1 MAGEFT
7 GVGLGVQTPDVMT
20 KLSGLLTLRSQQQ
33 GLQGQAAEVAGAQQ
47 SQKQRAALA
56 KYDWNRHLGEDGTID
71 LNTLT
76 DPELQKAAGDQYPEL
91 IQRMTQAKTAQTE
104 SRRTLVALKNDQ
116 REAFAQMMN
125 GLRSDKDVT
134 EDNEK
139 GRQKLNEAMV
149 QYGEMYGEDVLPVL
163 KAYAQPLQSAPK
175 GRLGDALR
183 AVGLQAMSAGQ
194 QIEAQK
200 PQFAST
206 GSELTN
212 VNPNAAGAPA
222 NIPLTVGPGVQI
234 LTDQK
239 GAQFAFNPQTNQ
251 VTPVGV
257 GRSGGQAPG
266 IPPSAA
272 PSSPT
277 FTQPKYLGQEHDV
290 QTQQTEVQNIRAT
303 ADRAPL
309 NRNIYKHVLTLA
321 DDTTTGQLAG
331 WAQKNPVIGQMFG
344 DNYQELGKYL
354 EKNAIENMTAM
365 GGPPSDARLSA
376 ATAANGSTHFNA
388 KALKAVTQF
397 NYATNTGLEKYRQGI
412 DKAVGTQNP
421 DYGQLPAF
429 KAAWAKNFDVDVFRL
444 ENAIADGNKSASK
457 EILEGLS
464 PQQATA
470 LMEKRKNLESLAATG
485 QLPR

>member
-1 MAGEFT
+1 MAGEYT
-7 GVGLGVQTPDVMT
+7 GVGLGVQPPDMMT
-20 KLSGLLTLRSQQQ
+20 KLSQLLSVRGQQQ
-33 GLQGQAAEVAGAQQ
+33 ALQGQAAEVAGAQQ
-47 SQKQRAALA
+47 SQRQRAALA

-104 SRRTLVALKNDQ
+104 SRRTLTALRNDQ
-116 REAFAQMMN
+116 REAFGSIMN
-125 GLRSDKDVT
+125 GLRSDKDVS

-139 GRQKLNEAMV
+139 GRQKVNEAMI

-163 KAYAQPLQSAPK
+163 QAYAKPLQGAPK
-175 GRLGDALR
+175 GRLSDALR

-194 QIEAQK
+194 QISAQQ
-200 PQFAST
+200 PQYANT
-206 GSELTN
+206 GPALTN
-212 VNPNAAGAPA
+212 TNPNAPA
-222 NIPLTVGPGVQI
+222 SPDIPLGVGPGVQI
-234 LTDQK
+234 LTDQA
-239 GAQFAFNPQTNQ
+239 GAQFAYNPQTNQ
-251 VTPVGV
+251 VTPVGT
-257 GRSGGQAPG
+257 GRGAPPVQPG
-266 IPPSAA
+266 APPSAPPGQPFRQ
-272 PSSPT
+272 PSYP
-277 FTQPKYLGQEHDV
+277 GQAHDI

-321 DDTTTGQLAG
+321 DDTTTGQLMG

-397 NYATNTGLEKYRQGI
+397 NYATNTGLEKYRQGV
-412 DKAVGTQNP
+412 DKAIGTQNP

-429 KAAWAKNFDVDVFRL
+429 KSAWAKNFDVDVFRL
-444 ENAIADGNKSASK
+444 ENAIADDNKAEKDS
-457 EILEGLS
+457 ILNSLS
-464 PQQATA
+464 PKQAAA

-485 QLPR
+485 RLPQ

>member
-7 GVGLGVQTPDVMT
+7 GVGLGVQTPDMMT
-20 KLSGLLTLRSQQQ
+20 KLSNLLTIKSQQQ
-33 GLQGQAAEVAGAQQ
+33 GLAGQAAEVAGAQQ
-47 SQKQRAALA
+47 SQRQRAALA

-76 DPELQKAAGDQYPEL
+76 DPALQEAAGDQYPEL

-104 SRRTLVALKNDQ
+104 SRRTLVALRNDQ

-163 KAYAQPLQSAPK
+163 QAYAKPLQAAPK

-183 AVGLQAMSAGQ
+183 AVGLQAMSAAQ
-194 QIEAQK
+194 QVEAQK
-200 PQFAST
+200 PQYTST

-212 VNPNAAGAPA
+212 INPNVAGTPP
-222 NIPLTVGPGVQI
+222 NVPLTVGPGVQI
-234 LTDQK
+234 LTDQA
-239 GAQFAFNPQTNQ
+239 GAQFAYNPQTNQ
-251 VTPVGV
+251 VTPVGTGKAGV
-257 GRSGGQAPG
+257 SAASPSAPPGQTFRQPSYPGQAHD
-266 IPPSAA
+266 IQVQQQEVANTRSAA
-272 PSSPT
+272 D
-277 FTQPKYLGQEHDV
+277 Q
-290 QTQQTEVQNIRAT
+290 
-303 ADRAPL
+303 APA
-309 NRNIYKHVLTLA
+309 NRNIFQHVLKLA
-321 DDTTTGQLAG
+321 DETSTGPLVSFL
-331 WAQKNPVIGQMFG
+331 QKNAIGGQVFG

-354 EKNAIENMTAM
+354 EKNAIANMQAM

-376 ATAANGSTHFNA
+376 AVAANGSTQFNP

-397 NYATNTGLEKYRQGI
+397 NYATNTGLERYRQGM
-412 DKAVGTQNP
+412 DKAVGTKNP

-429 KAAWAKNFDVDVFRL
+429 KAAWAQNFDIDAFRL
-444 ENAIADGNKSASK
+444 ENAVADDDAAAQR
-457 EILEGLS
+457 EILSGMS
-464 PQQATA
+464 PQRRVEVARK
-470 LMEKRKNLESLAATG
+470 MKNLDTLAESGRL
-485 QLPR
+485 QQ